1 MRYGITSSSRKT
13 GSYRTRRRGDVGMMN
28 CFTTDY
34 GWKLLGG
41 KGGGKGSEVPVYI

>member
-1 MRYGITSSSRKT
+1 
-13 GSYRTRRRGDVGMMN
+13 MMN

-41 KGGGKGSEVPVYI
+41 KGGGKGAKYRCTFDLLGV